1 MVSDYFSFWS
11 CFAVKN
17 LVVKG
22 FKDMPTIFVD
32 KSVEN
37 ESLACII
44 AYKSRLAWA
53 CLKNKPKINFF

>member
-1 MVSDYFSFWS
+1 
-11 CFAVKN
+11 
-17 LVVKG
+17 
-22 FKDMPTIFVD
+22 MPTIFVD

-53 CLKNKPKINFF
+53 CLKNKPKINFFLNHIFKKYVCKN

>member
-1 MVSDYFSFWS
+1 
-11 CFAVKN
+11 
-17 LVVKG
+17 
-22 FKDMPTIFVD
+22 MPTIFVD

-53 CLKNKPKINFF
+53 CLKNKPKINFFKIIYLKNMFVKIKAIQIFYRL

>member
-1 MVSDYFSFWS
+1 
-11 CFAVKN
+11 
-17 LVVKG
+17 
-22 FKDMPTIFVD
+22 MPTIFVD